1 MVWKEKKEATIL
13 WTHHPMKILTMG
25 GAFVSGVLPMGV

>member
-1 MVWKEKKEATIL
+1 MVWKEKKEATIF
-13 WTHHPMKILTMG
+13 WTIIPFQILTMG